1 MQYNF
6 ISNITSNGV
15 KGSAILGIFSD
26 LSVNSLSKSINATNL
41 KKIKAAIKKSGFG
54 GKINEKLC
62 IYENVGS
69 KFEKVY
75 LIGLGDKKEYNEKK
89 FIQAVKMFSKIC
101 KSELLENI
109 YFDVNSF
116 LSINIDKN
124 WAIRNISI
132 QVNGVDYLYNETKY
146 KTKNR

>member
-6 ISNITSNGV
+6 INNITSNGV

-41 KKIKAAIKKSGFG
+41 KKINAAIKKSGFG

-62 IYENVGS
+62 IYESVGS

-75 LIGLGDKKEYNEKK
+75 LMKKYS
-89 FIQAVKMFSKIC
+89 Q
-101 KSELLENI
+101 
-109 YFDVNSF
+109 NSQTRERDII
-116 LSINIDKN
+116 LYKN
-124 WAIRNISI
+124 S
-132 QVNGVDYLYNETKY
+132 VSY
-146 KTKNR
+146 KWTVHFYTNFF

>member
-26 LSVNSLSKSINATNL
+26 LSVNSLGKSINTTNL
-41 KKIKAAIKKSGFG
+41 KKINAAIKKSSFG

-62 IYENVGS
+62 IYESVGS

-89 FIQAVKMFSKIC
+89 FIQAVKTFSKIC
-101 KSELLENI
+101 KNDLLENI

-116 LSINIDKN
+116 LTKNIDKN
-124 WAIRNISI
+124 WIFINFDLPRRWFN
-132 QVNGVDYLYNETKY
+132 
-146 KTKNR
+146 

>member
-41 KKIKAAIKKSGFG
+41 KKINAAIKKSGFG

-62 IYENVGS
+62 IYESVGS

-75 LIGLGDKKEYNEKK
+75 LIGLGDKKEYNEKSLFK
-89 FIQAVKMFSKIC
+89 Q
-101 KSELLENI
+101 
-109 YFDVNSF
+109 
-116 LSINIDKN
+116 
-124 WAIRNISI
+124 
-132 QVNGVDYLYNETKY
+132 
-146 KTKNR
+146 